1 MDRTKLVFGSLL
13 VLTLGAVAPG
23 AFGQAAA
30 EAGLVTGLS
39 SISTTSAAS
48 RLSAAT
54 NRALEG
60 HTVAGGTVS
69 RVSRPVTT
77 TVVHNRTQPAG
88 SKVSTV
94 ATVSKVSTVAKESTV
109 RTASGHSGVATTTD
123 HGAKLPDGIAHVW
136 PENALTQVPE
146 APQ

>member
-13 VLTLGAVAPG
+13 VLTLGAVPRG

-30 EAGLVTGLS
+30 EAGLVSGLS
-39 SISTTSAAS
+39 SVSTASAAS

-54 NRALEG
+54 NRALQG
-60 HTVAGGTVS
+60 HKVAGGT
-69 RVSRPVTT
+69 VSRPVTT

-88 SKVSTV
+88 SKV
-94 ATVSKVSTVAKESTV
+94 AKVSTVSTAG
-109 RTASGHSGVATTTD
+109 TESGHSGVATTTD

-136 PENALTQVPE
+136 PEDALTQVPV

>member
-13 VLTLGAVAPG
+13 VLTLGAVPPG

-30 EAGLVTGLS
+30 EAGLVSGLS
-39 SISTTSAAS
+39 SVSTTSAAS

-60 HTVAGGTVS
+60 HTVATGKI
-69 RVSRPVTT
+69 SRPATT
-77 TVVHNRTQPAG
+77 TVVHRTRPAG
-88 SKVSTV
+88 SKVSTGNTTSV
-94 ATVSKVSTVAKESTV
+94 H
-109 RTASGHSGVATTTD
+109 RGVTTTTD

-136 PENALTQVPE
+136 PEGALTQA

>member
-13 VLTLGAVAPG
+13 VLTLGAVPPG

-30 EAGLVTGLS
+30 EAGLVSGLS
-39 SISTTSAAS
+39 SVSTTSAAS

-60 HTVAGGTVS
+60 HTVAGGTGSRVS

-77 TVVHNRTQPAG
+77 TVVRNRTQPAG
-88 SKVSTV
+88 SKV
-94 ATVSKVSTVAKESTV
+94 AKVSTVSTV
-109 RTASGHSGVATTTD
+109 RTASGHSGVATTAD

-136 PENALTQVPE
+136 PENALTQVPV

>member
-13 VLTLGAVAPG
+13 VLALGAVPPG

-30 EAGLVTGLS
+30 EAGLISGLS
-39 SISTTSAAS
+39 SVSTTSAAS

-54 NRALEG
+54 NRALQG
-60 HTVAGGTVS
+60 HKVTGGT
-69 RVSRPVTT
+69 VSRPVTT
-77 TVVHNRTQPAG
+77 TVEHGTQPAG
-88 SKVSTV
+88 SKVST
-94 ATVSKVSTVAKESTV
+94 AG
-109 RTASGHSGVATTTD
+109 TASGHSGVATTTD

-136 PENALTQVPE
+136 PENALTQVPV

>member
-13 VLTLGAVAPG
+13 VFLLGAVPQG

-30 EAGLVTGLS
+30 EAGLVSGLS
-39 SISTTSAAS
+39 SVSTTSATS

-54 NRALEG
+54 NRALQG
-60 HTVAGGTVS
+60 HPIAAGKI
-69 RVSRPVTT
+69 SRPATT
-77 TVVHNRTQPAG
+77 TVVHRTRPAG
-88 SKVSTV
+88 SKVST
-94 ATVSKVSTVAKESTV
+94 AGTT
-109 RTASGHSGVATTTD
+109 SGHSGVAATTD

-136 PENALTQVPE
+136 PENALTQVPV

>member
-1 MDRTKLVFGSLL
+1 MNGTKLVFGSLL
-13 VLTLGAVAPG
+13 VLTLGAVPRG

-30 EAGLVTGLS
+30 EAGLVSGVS
-39 SISTTSAAS
+39 SVSTASAAS

-69 RVSRPVTT
+69 RPAAT

-88 SKVSTV
+88 SKVAKVSNV
-94 ATVSKVSTVAKESTV
+94 STVSKAG
-109 RTASGHSGVATTTD
+109 TASGHSGVATTTD

-136 PENALTQVPE
+136 PEDALTQVPV

>member
-13 VLTLGAVAPG
+13 VLTLGAVPPG

-30 EAGLVTGLS
+30 EAGLVSGLS
-39 SISTTSAAS
+39 SVSTTSAAS

-54 NRALEG
+54 NRALQG

-69 RVSRPVTT
+69 RPVTT
-77 TVVHNRTQPAG
+77 TVVHRTQPAG
-88 SKVSTV
+88 SKVAKV
-94 ATVSKVSTVAKESTV
+94 AKVSKV

-136 PENALTQVPE
+136 PENALTQVPV

>member
-13 VLTLGAVAPG
+13 VLTLGAVPPG

-30 EAGLVTGLS
+30 EAGLVSGLS
-39 SISTTSAAS
+39 SVSTTSAAS

-54 NRALEG
+54 NRALQG
-60 HTVAGGTVS
+60 HKVAGGT
-69 RVSRPVTT
+69 VSRPVTT
-77 TVVHNRTQPAG
+77 TVVHRTQPAG
-88 SKVSTV
+88 SKV
-94 ATVSKVSTVAKESTV
+94 STV

-136 PENALTQVPE
+136 PENALTQVPV

>member
-13 VLTLGAVAPG
+13 VLTLGAVPPE

-39 SISTTSAAS
+39 SVSTTSAAS

-54 NRALEG
+54 NRALQG
-60 HTVAGGTVS
+60 HTLAGGT
-69 RVSRPVTT
+69 VSRPVTT
-77 TVVHNRTQPAG
+77 TVAHRTRPAG
-88 SKVSTV
+88 SKV
-94 ATVSKVSTVAKESTV
+94 AKVSTAG
-109 RTASGHSGVATTTD
+109 TASGHSGVATTTD

-136 PENALTQVPE
+136 PEGALTQA

>member
-13 VLTLGAVAPG
+13 VLTLGAVPPG

-30 EAGLVTGLS
+30 EAGLS
-39 SISTTSAAS
+39 SVSTTSAAS
-48 RLSAAT
+48 HLSAAT
-54 NRALEG
+54 NRALQG
-60 HTVAGGTVS
+60 HKVAAGT
-69 RVSRPVTT
+69 VSRPVTT
-77 TVVHNRTQPAG
+77 TVVRGTQPAG
-88 SKVSTV
+88 SKV
-94 ATVSKVSTVAKESTV
+94 AKVSGVSGVSAAG
-109 RTASGHSGVATTTD
+109 TASGHSGVATTTD

>member
-1 MDRTKLVFGSLL
+1 MERTKLVFGSLL
-13 VLTLGAVAPG
+13 VLALGAVPPG

-30 EAGLVTGLS
+30 ETGLVTGLS

-54 NRALEG
+54 NRALQG

-69 RVSRPVTT
+69 RPVAT

-88 SKVSTV
+88 SKV
-94 ATVSKVSTVAKESTV
+94 AVSKVATGSKVSTV

-123 HGAKLPDGIAHVW
+123 QGAKLPSGIAHVW
-136 PENALTQVPE
+136 PENALTPAPE

>member
-1 MDRTKLVFGSLL
+1 MDKTKLVLGSLL
-13 VLTLGAVAPG
+13 VFLGGVVPQR

-30 EAGLVTGLS
+30 EAGLVSGLS
-39 SISTTSAAS
+39 SVTATSSAS

-54 NRALEG
+54 SRAFQG
-60 HTVAGGTVS
+60 HTIAGGKI
-69 RVSRPVTT
+69 SRPATT
-77 TVVHNRTQPAG
+77 TVVHRTRPAG

-94 ATVSKVSTVAKESTV
+94 STTSV
-109 RTASGHSGVATTTD
+109 HSGATATD

-136 PENALTQVPE
+136 PEGALTQA

>member
-1 MDRTKLVFGSLL
+1 MNRTKLVFGSLL
-13 VLTLGAVAPG
+13 VLTLGAVATG

-30 EAGLVTGLS
+30 EAGLVSGLS
-39 SISTTSAAS
+39 SVSTTSAAS
-48 RLSAAT
+48 HLSAAT
-54 NRALEG
+54 NRALQG

-77 TVVHNRTQPAG
+77 TVVHNRTRPAG
-88 SKVSTV
+88 SKV
-94 ATVSKVSTVAKESTV
+94 AKVSTVSTTSV
-109 RTASGHSGVATTTD
+109 HRGAATATD

-136 PENALTQVPE
+136 PEGALTQA

>member
-13 VLTLGAVAPG
+13 VLTLGAVPPG

-30 EAGLVTGLS
+30 EAGLVSGLS
-39 SISTTSAAS
+39 SVSTTSAAS

-54 NRALEG
+54 NRALQG
-60 HTVAGGTVS
+60 HAVAGGT
-69 RVSRPVTT
+69 VSRPVTT
-77 TVVHNRTQPAG
+77 TVVHNRTRPAG
-88 SKVSTV
+88 SKV
-94 ATVSKVSTVAKESTV
+94 ATVAKVPTV

-136 PENALTQVPE
+136 PENALTQVPV

>member
-13 VLTLGAVAPG
+13 VLALGAVPPG

-30 EAGLVTGLS
+30 EAGLVSGLS
-39 SISTTSAAS
+39 SVSTTSAAS

-54 NRALEG
+54 NRALQG
-60 HTVAGGTVS
+60 HKVAGGT
-69 RVSRPVTT
+69 VSRPVTT
-77 TVVHNRTQPAG
+77 TVVHRTQPAG
-88 SKVSTV
+88 SKVST
-94 ATVSKVSTVAKESTV
+94 AG
-109 RTASGHSGVATTTD
+109 TASGHSGVATTTD

-136 PENALTQVPE
+136 PENALTQVPV

>member
-13 VLTLGAVAPG
+13 VLTLGAVPSG

-30 EAGLVTGLS
+30 EAGLVSGLS
-39 SISTTSAAS
+39 SVSTTSAAS

-54 NRALEG
+54 NRALQG
-60 HTVAGGTVS
+60 HKVAGGA
-69 RVSRPVTT
+69 VSRPVTT
-77 TVVHNRTQPAG
+77 TVVHRTQPAG
-88 SKVSTV
+88 SKVST
-94 ATVSKVSTVAKESTV
+94 AGTP
-109 RTASGHSGVATTTD
+109 SGHSGVATTTD

-136 PENALTQVPE
+136 PENALTQVPV